1 MWCLN
6 GMRCFGSFAPPLMTP
21 LSTVLRQRKQG
32 NHCDSVYDALPS
44 ATFPAHQCPCRGK
57 ILLQASVTF
66 TAARGRHSSL
76 NPILGLLY
84 FTVKTER
91 SLKMDETMRSR
102 PVVSL
107 LCYTGWSRTCAV

>member
-57 ILLQASVTF
+57 IQPVSFKPQSHLLQPEGGTV
-66 TAARGRHSSL
+66 
-76 NPILGLLY
+76 LLTQ
-84 FTVKTER
+84 F
-91 SLKMDETMRSR
+91 
-102 PVVSL
+102 
-107 LCYTGWSRTCAV
+107 